1 MTQRKP
7 MRMYMQLKPKVKQR
21 PRLGRRG
28 RVFTPTATLQHEAEI
43 AALWKKKF
51 GRRKPLEG
59 PVLVSVDF
67 DKHGMWVEVAP
78 TDLPSLMRGDI
89 DNYLKAV
96 LDALNGI
103 AYVDDKQ
110 ISVLL
115 STTTGHLWK
124 TQEEDMPNV
133 GGKKY
138 PYTQAGKAAAKKA
151 AKKVTKK
158 ATKKR

>member
-1 MTQRKP
+1 MPSSRKP

-21 PRLGRRG
+21 PRMTRRG
-28 RVFTPTATLQHEAEI
+28 RVFTPAATLAHEADI
-43 AALWKKKF
+43 AAQWRKKF

-59 PVLVSVDF
+59 PVQVSVDF
-67 DKHGMWVEVAP
+67 DKHGMWLEVAP
-78 TDLPSLMRGDI
+78 TELPSVLRGDI
-89 DNYLKAV
+89 DNYMKAV

-124 TQEEDMPNV
+124 PEEEEPMPNV

-138 PYTQAGKAAAKKA
+138 PYTKAGKAAAKKA
-151 AKKVTKK
+151 TKK
-158 ATKKR
+158 ATKKKR

>member
-1 MTQRKP
+1 MTRRQP

-21 PRLGRRG
+21 PRMTRRG
-28 RVFTPTATLQHEAEI
+28 RVFTPAATLEHEAKI
-43 AALWKKKF
+43 AEMWRKKF

-124 TQEEDMPNV
+124 TQEETMPNV

-138 PYTQAGKAAAKKA
+138 PYTKAGKAAAKKA
-151 AKKVTKK
+151 AKK
-158 ATKKR
+158 ATKKGMKKR

>member
-1 MTQRKP
+1 MTRRKP

-28 RVFTPTATLQHEAEI
+28 RVFTPTATLEHEAEI
-43 AALWKKKF
+43 ARLWKKKF

-59 PVLVSVDF
+59 AVKVSVDF

-78 TDLPSLMRGDI
+78 TDGASVLRGDI

-124 TQEEDMPNV
+124 AEDNE
-133 GGKKY
+133 
-138 PYTQAGKAAAKKA
+138 
-151 AKKVTKK
+151 
-158 ATKKR
+158 